1 MVLKIVT
8 NDLSWREFGGHFAV
22 SNRID
27 NQMTQAV
34 RWNRLFCSRYNK
46 SKEAKG
52 GLSKPPKRL
61 VLF

>member
-34 RWNRLFCSRYNK
+34 RWNRLCCSRYNN
-46 SKEAKG
+46 
-52 GLSKPPKRL
+52 PKRL
-61 VLF
+61 KAA